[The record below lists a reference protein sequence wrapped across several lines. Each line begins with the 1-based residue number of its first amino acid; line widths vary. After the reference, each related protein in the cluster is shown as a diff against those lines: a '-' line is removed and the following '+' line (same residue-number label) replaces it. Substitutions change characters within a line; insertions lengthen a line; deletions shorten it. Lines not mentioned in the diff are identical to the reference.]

1 MSMYERFAKDVSD
14 ELFDSVYSDL
24 YALALALADNKA
36 RYEAAK
42 RKRDY
47 RPGETQYVLNDFCHN
62 RLSLGDALDHIR
74 ICKAYAA

>member
-24 YALALALADNKA
+24 YAFAMADNKA
-36 RYEAAK
+36 RYEAVK

-62 RLSLGDALDHIR
+62 RISLGAALDHIR